1 MVEAEKRK
9 VMNRYRPEKI
19 GLILRGGAILLLLA
33 GCFAWAPER
42 PATPPDD
49 TAQAETAA
57 RAFFEALHDR
67 DYEKA
72 VELYGGS
79 YDVLTSMNPD
89 LDPADGPALFAQGCQ
104 FNGFTCLR
112 MGEVLGAARSGE
124 GEYTLMVQ
132 FLREDGEIFVL
143 GPCCGADETEMPPLS
158 EFPIRVIEDESGVY
172 KVLDLP
178 PYVP

>member
-1 MVEAEKRK
+1 MEANDRK
-9 VMNRYRPEKI
+9 DMIRRI
-19 GLILRGGAILLLLA
+19 SGLSRVFLVDAVFLLLLA
-33 GCFAWAPER
+33 SCFAWAPER
-42 PATPPDD
+42 PAEPPDD
-49 TAQAETAA
+49 TAQAETVA
-57 RAFFEALHDR
+57 RAFFEALHGG

-89 LDPADGPALFAQGCQ
+89 LDPADSPALFAQGCQ

-112 MGEVLGAARSGE
+112 LGEVLSAERTGE
-124 GEYTLMVQ
+124 GEYTLTVQ
-132 FLREDGEIFVL
+132 FLRNDGEVFIL
-143 GPCCGADETEMPPLS
+143 GPCCGANETEMPPMS
-158 EFPIRVIEDESGVY
+158 EFPIRVIEDETGEY